1 MPLKNGITGG
11 RKIQKA
17 SDDMSMNDQQEMALE
32 AIRIQL
38 NPHRMAREDEKYR
51 TGLAEQTATDRGFGA
66 CPEKKDATRNK
77 TPQDLAKR
85 AIELQAAGRA
95 QGKELSSAAAVR
107 QAYEEAGVPLTAQTK
122 KEDDK
127 KDDKKAADPM
137 ERQVMARKMAEEAKE
152 FVATEEKAGR
162 TVTMAEAIKHVYEK
176 AGVPTR

>member
-1 MPLKNGITGG
+1 
-11 RKIQKA
+11 
-17 SDDMSMNDQQEMALE
+17 MSMNDYQEMALE

-66 CPEKKDATRNK
+66 CPEKKDATRGK

-85 AIELQAAGRA
+85 AIELHAAGRA
-95 QGKELSSAAAVR
+95 QGKELSSAAAAVR
-107 QAYEEAGVPLTAQTK
+107 LAYEEAGVPLTAQTK

-137 ERQVMARKMAEEAKE
+137 QPQVMARKMAEEARE

-162 TVTMAEAIKHVYEK
+162 TVTMTDAVKHVYEK